1 MRCFRSDQ
9 SMSAPWSALC
19 TSFVMPKN
27 SSLPLITCHS
37 ASMPTLRSRGTW
49 VASSSATPPPY
60 AVALMCN
67 TRQPRNGAASASMRS
82 TTSGP
87 TIGAYSPRPFS
98 RSGTRSGTRCNLST
112 VAEAIVAPDKFRGS
126 LTAAA
131 AADAMAAGVE
141 AAGFSARRIPVADGG
156 EGTLDA
162 LLAARGGSTRTT
174 TVTGPLGDPVAAQ
187 WGLLPDG
194 TGVIEMARASGL
206 QLVGLRNDPL
216 RASTRGTGEL
226 ISAALRAGA
235 RRVIV
240 GVGGSATTDGGLG
253 AVDALRWSLAG
264 HDVAVA
270 RDVATTF
277 LDAATGYGPQKGATS
292 AQVSLLTG
300 RLARLAEVYQERTGV
315 DVTELE
321 GAGAAGGLAGGLAA
335 IGAQLEP
342 GFDVVAR
349 AAGLDDALAGAALV
363 VTGEGKLDPT
373 SFEGKVV
380 GGVLEWAADEGVAKR
395 VVIVGQA
402 TQEGRDELSVLG
414 DVQLL
419 TLTERV
425 WQSGEAFAR
434 AALLVEEAAIEA
446 ARRAREAR

>member
-1 MRCFRSDQ
+1 
-9 SMSAPWSALC
+9 
-19 TSFVMPKN
+19 
-27 SSLPLITCHS
+27 
-37 ASMPTLRSRGTW
+37 
-49 VASSSATPPPY
+49 
-60 AVALMCN
+60 
-67 TRQPRNGAASASMRS
+67 
-82 TTSGP
+82 
-87 TIGAYSPRPFS
+87 
-98 RSGTRSGTRCNLST
+98 
-112 VAEAIVAPDKFRGS
+112 VAPDKFRGS
-126 LTAAA
+126 LSAAA

-141 AAGFSARRIPVADGG
+141 AAGFDARRMPLADGG

-162 LLAARGGSTRTT
+162 LLAARGGSTRTA

-194 TGVIEMARASGL
+194 TGVVEMARASGL
-206 QLVGLRNDPL
+206 QLVGTRNDPL

-226 ISAALRAGA
+226 IAAALRGGA

-253 AVDALRWSLAG
+253 AVDALGWSLAG
-264 HDVAVA
+264 QDVTVA
-270 RDVATTF
+270 RDVATAF
-277 LDAATGYGPQKGATS
+277 LDAATVYGPQKGATS

-300 RLARLAEVYQERTGV
+300 RLVRLAEVYQDRTGV

-321 GAGAAGGLAGGLAA
+321 GGGAAGGLAGGLAA

-380 GGVLEWAADEGVAKR
+380 GGVLDWAADEGVAKR

-425 WQSGEAFAR
+425 WQSGDAFAR

>member
-1 MRCFRSDQ
+1 
-9 SMSAPWSALC
+9 
-19 TSFVMPKN
+19 
-27 SSLPLITCHS
+27 
-37 ASMPTLRSRGTW
+37 
-49 VASSSATPPPY
+49 
-60 AVALMCN
+60 
-67 TRQPRNGAASASMRS
+67 
-82 TTSGP
+82 
-87 TIGAYSPRPFS
+87 
-98 RSGTRSGTRCNLST
+98 
-112 VAEAIVAPDKFRGS
+112 
-126 LTAAA
+126 
-131 AADAMAAGVE
+131 
-141 AAGFSARRIPVADGG
+141 
-156 EGTLDA
+156 
-162 LLAARGGSTRTT
+162 
-174 TVTGPLGDPVAAQ
+174 
-187 WGLLPDG
+187 
-194 TGVIEMARASGL
+194 
-206 QLVGLRNDPL
+206 
-216 RASTRGTGEL
+216 
-226 ISAALRAGA
+226 AALRGGA

-253 AVDALRWSLAG
+253 AVDALGWSLVG
-264 HDVAVA
+264 HDVTVA
-270 RDVATTF
+270 CDVATAF
-277 LDAATGYGPQKGATS
+277 LDAATVYGPQKGATS

-300 RLARLAEVYQERTGV
+300 RLARLAEVYEDRTGV
-315 DVTELE
+315 DVTELA
-321 GAGAAGGLAGGLAA
+321 GGGAAGGPAGGLAA
-335 IGAQLEP
+335 IGPPPRP
-342 GFDVVAR
+342 GVDVGR